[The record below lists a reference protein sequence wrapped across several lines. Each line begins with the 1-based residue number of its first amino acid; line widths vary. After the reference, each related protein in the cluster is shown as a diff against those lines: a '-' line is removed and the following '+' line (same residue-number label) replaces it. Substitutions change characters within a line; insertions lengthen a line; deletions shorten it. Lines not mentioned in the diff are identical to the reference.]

1 MTEKQGRPEAGD
13 AEVDAADAKRRPD
26 VECFD
31 PFESHFRSQNLRD
44 DFLKSLEEHGY
55 AGDF

>member
-1 MTEKQGRPEAGD
+1 MTKKRERQEADEAG
-13 AEVDAADAKRRPD
+13 VDIAGEKRPD

-31 PFESHFRSQNLRD
+31 PFENHFRSQNLRD

-55 AGDF
+55 AGEF